1 MNTCVATLEDFLAVC
16 ANERFATERD
26 FYPILGRVLRSLAG
40 DDVEYVR
47 VVQNALARMSGKDR
61 ARGEYLILML
71 MASMKP
77 GPRQLWSAWQR
88 SRGPVRVKLPDRTTF
103 FHADARVAAPSCLD
117 EAASKFGLARGLN
130 LAKFQ
135 QLLDTGSA

>member
-1 MNTCVATLEDFLAVC
+1 MSETDATLDDFLAVC

-26 FYPILGRVLRSLAG
+26 FYPALGRVLRSLARDAAYG
-40 DDVEYVR
+40 R
-47 VVQNALARMSGKDR
+47 SVQKSLAALSGKER

-77 GPRQLWSAWQR
+77 EPRRFWAAWQK
-88 SRGPVRVKLPDRTTF
+88 SRGPIRCELPELTTF
-103 FHADARVAAPSCLD
+103 FHADAKVARASCLD
-117 EAASKFGLARGLN
+117 EAASKFGLARGVN

-135 QLLDTGSA
+135 QLLDIGAA

>member
-1 MNTCVATLEDFLAVC
+1 MSEHDATLEDFIAVC

-26 FYPILGRVLRSLAG
+26 FYPTLGRVLRALAADEG
-40 DDVEYVR
+40 YAR
-47 VVQNALARMSGKDR
+47 VVQKALTAMSGKDR

-77 GPRQLWSAWQR
+77 RPRQVWTAWQK
-88 SRGPVRVKLPDRTTF
+88 SRGPIGGKFPERITF
-103 FHADARVAAPSCLD
+103 FHADARLPSAVCLD
-117 EAASKFGLARGLN
+117 EAASRFGLARGLN

-135 QLLDTGSA
+135 QLLDTGAA

>member
-1 MNTCVATLEDFLAVC
+1 MSESDASLDDFLAVC

-26 FYPILGRVLRSLAG
+26 FYPTLGRVLRSLVSDETYG
-40 DDVEYVR
+40 R
-47 VVQNALARMSGKDR
+47 TVQSALVRMSGKDR

-77 GPRQLWSAWQR
+77 GPRQLWATWQK
-88 SRGPVRVKLPDRTTF
+88 SRGPVRYELSERTTF
-103 FHADARVAAPSCLD
+103 FHADARVAPEICLD
-117 EAASKFGLARGLN
+117 EAASQFGLARGLN

-135 QLLDTGSA
+135 QLLDSGTA